1 MPPERT
7 RRTVDRKLSEE
18 LSLLFGRMGRI
29 WRDTMAETIHGKF
42 ETMLETHLLVS
53 LVREGPAAQNEIA
66 VRVAQHPTAV
76 SRMLDDLE
84 ARKLVRRHRDP
95 NDRRKMRVETT
106 AEGRAQVEA
115 TRPIFIRAV
124 EEVMR
129 GLDQAD
135 RVALR
140 DLLKKMVE
148 AHGDS
153 KPCGPIAGA
162 SED

>member
-18 LSLLFGRMGRI
+18 LSVLFGRMGRI
-29 WRDTMAETIHGKF
+29 WRDTMAVTIQGKF

-66 VRVAQHPTAV
+66 ERVAQHPTAV

-84 ARKLVRRHRDP
+84 ARKLVRRHPDP

-115 TRPIFIRAV
+115 TRPIFMRAV
-124 EEVMR
+124 EEMMR
-129 GLDQAD
+129 GLDLAD

-140 DLLKKMVE
+140 DLLKKMVD

-153 KPCGPIAGA
+153 KPCGPIAG
-162 SED
+162 SSDD

>member
-1 MPPERT
+1 MPPERS
-7 RRTVDRKLSEE
+7 RRTSERKLSEE
-18 LSLLFGRMGRI
+18 LGTLFGRIGRI
-29 WRDTMAETIHGKF
+29 WRDMMAETIHGKF

-66 VRVAQHPTAV
+66 SRVAQHPTAV

-95 NDRRKMRVETT
+95 NDRRKMRVEPT

-115 TRPIFIRAV
+115 TRPIFIRAM
-124 EEVMR
+124 EEMMR
-129 GLDQAD
+129 GLEHQD
-135 RVALR
+135 RIALR

-148 AHGDS
+148 AHGES
-153 KPCGPIAGA
+153 KPCGPMAPS